1 MFDLYF
7 RKKRCIPSRDALK
20 DMVKHNVPPTLIRS
34 IIEEGEDYRNSRMGK
49 KEVGCAIHKGESMI
63 FVKLV
68 PSYSYS
74 LDEDVWLIKH
84 VGIKRRG
91 K

>member
-1 MFDLYF
+1 MFGPIY
-7 RKKRCIPSRDALK
+7 KKKLCIPSKDALK
-20 DMVKHNVPPTLIRS
+20 DMVKHNVSPAMVQD
-34 IIEEGEDYRNSRMGK
+34 IIENGNDYKNTKMGK
-49 KEVGCAIHKGESMI
+49 NDIGLAIRKGKEII

-74 LDEDVWLIKH
+74 LDEEVWLIKH
-84 VGIKRRG
+84 VGIKRRN

>member
-7 RKKRCIPSRDALK
+7 RKKRCISSRDALK
-20 DMVKHNVPPTLIRS
+20 DMVKNNVSPALVRS
-34 IIEEGEDYRNSRMGK
+34 IIEEGENYRNTRMGK
-49 KEVGCAIHKGESMI
+49 KEVGCAIHKGESII

-84 VGIKRRG
+84 VGIKR
-91 K
+91 

>member
-20 DMVKHNVPPTLIRS
+20 DMGKHDIPPTLVRA

-49 KEVGCAIHKGESMI
+49 KEVGCAIRKEKSI
-63 FVKLV
+63 LFVKLV

-84 VGIKRRG
+84 VGIKRRS